1 MNPHGQLIF
10 CSASS
15 EHRSALVRQN
25 ITCPSG
31 LTHFLE
37 YTRCAQ
43 VPKFP
48 YLVHYTIDETT
59 RTVLIAAVYGTRQEP
74 FWE

>member
-37 YTRCAQ
+37 YTR
-43 VPKFP
+43 
-48 YLVHYTIDETT
+48 
-59 RTVLIAAVYGTRQEP
+59 YGGKEIIEGQ
-74 FWE
+74 